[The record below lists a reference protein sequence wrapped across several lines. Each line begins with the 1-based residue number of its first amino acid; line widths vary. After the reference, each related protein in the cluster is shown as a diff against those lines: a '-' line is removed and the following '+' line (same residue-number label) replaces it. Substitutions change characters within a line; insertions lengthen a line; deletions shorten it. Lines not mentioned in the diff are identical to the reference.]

1 MASREGVVT
10 LVVERADAMCGEHLR
25 CARLLFE
32 VKLLLQLALE
42 LVERAQPRLHGDAHS
57 L

>member
-1 MASREGVVT
+1 M
-10 LVVERADAMCGEHLR
+10 VVERADAMCGEHLR